1 MAKMANKATKVI
13 RDRLDNKDPREFV
26 VRPDLRVF
34 QAKKVPEVPKALR
47 VTRVT
52 PVIRVSRVSLVL
64 LDLRD
69 PQEPKDLLE
78 LLDHKDLPALRD
90 RPVSL
95 VKMDPPDPLDL
106 PV

>member
-1 MAKMANKATKVI
+1 MANRATKAI

-26 VRPDLRVF
+26 VPPDLRVF

-52 PVIRVSRVSLVL
+52 LVIRVSRVSQVL
-64 LDLRD
+64 RDLRD
-69 PQEPKDLLE
+69 PQEPRDPLE
-78 LLDHKDLPALRD
+78 LLDHRDLPALRD
-90 RPVSL
+90 QLVFL